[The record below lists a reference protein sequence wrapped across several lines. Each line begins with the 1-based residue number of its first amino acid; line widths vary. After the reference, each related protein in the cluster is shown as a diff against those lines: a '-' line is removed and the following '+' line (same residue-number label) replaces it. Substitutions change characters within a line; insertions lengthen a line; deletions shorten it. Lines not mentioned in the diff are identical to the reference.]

1 MINVAISTYFNPC
14 VRTTAQLCSELMMIL
29 CFYDYALCAAVQ
41 LGPRY
46 LIFDRLVWK
55 SLQQQQQRAASQQAL
70 T

>member
-1 MINVAISTYFNPC
+1 MCVCAI
-14 VRTTAQLCSELMMIL
+14 
-29 CFYDYALCAAVQ
+29 Q